1 MMLATSPSLAGA
13 PKPHSAPPAASVL
26 FHCILSQLS
35 LAQPESEFFSMHFKH
50 VANVHGAVCIAAY
63 ETVTV
68 GC

>member
-26 FHCILSQLS
+26 FHCNSSVWLS
-35 LAQPESEFFSMHFKH
+35 LNLKSSSMHFKH
-50 VANVHGAVCIAAY
+50 LANVHGAVCIAAY
-63 ETVTV
+63 ETIIV